1 MVSSDRGMLGSPA
14 ERADRPNYT
23 RPRRRNTHLMSPTL
37 NAFGN
42 DARGTAVIEAAPK
55 GHQSAGTEIVC
66 PSIFSRIIA
75 RLRARP
81 LDRLVEAGASPQ
93 PGSALEAHM
102 VRLGTI
108 GHRESLAA
116 ELRCRATALLCDQ
129 VMSLPPGRVDVQAV
143 WEAADLIDRVE
154 KRLLNHH
161 GVSPRGTARLRR
173 LLADWS
179 GPLRR
184 HGSGSLSAELRAVL
198 TAL

>member
-1 MVSSDRGMLGSPA
+1 MTSPL
-14 ERADRPNYT
+14 EKFRVGDTVTVDDPLIDNGVVT
-23 RPRRRNTHLMSPTL
+23 RVGRKYVTVT
-37 NAFGN
+37 
-42 DARGTAVIEAAPK
+42 
-55 GHQSAGTEIVC
+55 
-66 PSIFSRIIA
+66 

-93 PGSALEAHM
+93 PGSVLEAHM
-102 VRLGTI
+102 MRLGTF

-116 ELRCRATALLCDQ
+116 ELRHRATALLCDQ
-129 VMSLPPGRVDVQAV
+129 VMSLPPGRVNVPAV

-184 HGSGSLSAELRAVL
+184 HGSGSLCAELRAVL